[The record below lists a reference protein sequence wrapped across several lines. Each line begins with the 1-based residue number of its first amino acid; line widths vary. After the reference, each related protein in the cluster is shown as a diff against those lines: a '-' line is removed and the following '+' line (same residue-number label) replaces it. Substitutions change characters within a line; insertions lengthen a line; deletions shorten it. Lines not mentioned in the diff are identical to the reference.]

1 MKHTFHPEA
10 LRELSEAVDH
20 YKAISPELVADFYLE
35 MERLIHEVCLNPQ
48 LFRQFDPP
56 ARRHF
61 SNRFPY
67 GVIYL
72 AEPDRVWIIAVM
84 PLRREPAYWKQR
96 IAKS

>member
-10 LRELSEAVDH
+10 LRELSEATDH
-20 YKAISPELVADFYLE
+20 YKSISPALVANFCLE
-35 MERLIHEVCLNPQ
+35 MERLIQEVCPTPQ

-67 GVIYL
+67 GVIYP
-72 AEPDRVWIIAVM
+72 AEPDRVWIIAFM

-96 IAKS
+96 VTKP